1 METIKTKLLGE
12 RQLRSKEKIDGVDGL
27 YIVEIYISPTKF
39 IGIID
44 ENNNEV
50 VSFWTIKEIG
60 NITVLNDKTVV
71 IDHFYYVK
79 SDFSSYQYKVYN
91 SILCVKKED
100 GFKKVFSTNVGPF
113 NIDDHKLVGANIDK
127 DDRFADLVI
136 FEYEYQKGI
145 EYKHDLGRWVYDADR
160 LDEYLHMRVSSQTQ
174 LSRRL
179 DGKN

>member
-27 YIVEIYISPTKF
+27 YVAEIYISPTKF

-113 NIDDHKLVGANIDK
+113 NIDDNKLIGASIDK
-127 DDRFADLVI
+127 DDRFIVI
-136 FEYEYQKGI
+136 FEYEYQRGI
-145 EYKHDLGRWVYDADR
+145 EYKHDLDRWVYEADR
-160 LDEYLHMRVSSQTQ
+160 LDEYMSLRVSPNTS

-179 DGKN
+179 NDK